1 MEKREIMNG
10 IRLMVSTDTARK
22 CVLAVQLCSVR
33 GFLSKPTVR
42 APNDLVFGNED
53 VQVAAK

>member
-1 MEKREIMNG
+1 MNG